1 MTFATTPKKI
11 PEKFLV
17 KMIPSEDNHFFA
29 NLDNK
34 QEEEGCNSFTS
45 ERESLFKLRNQNFLK
60 EKKLRGK
67 FCSF

>member
-11 PEKFLV
+11 PEKVLV

-34 QEEEGCNSFTS
+34 QEEEGYKFSTVS
-45 ERESLFKLRNQNFLK
+45 IKSLQI
-60 EKKLRGK
+60 EKPK
-67 FCSF
+67 FSRD